1 MKYHKLDNRKLFLNF
16 EKPLMKGFYQNQNT
30 LKYNM
35 NINHLNTK
43 NYSNKIRNIY
53 TPIKTYNYLKD
64 KKANEIIKTS
74 PIKYQYRK
82 IPFQK
87 VKGFKF
93 KLPNNNLNLKQA
105 KNKSNI
111 NYPIICQHNNS
122 TIQSNYNNNTIKDT
136 LNTRMETINNQEDI
150 FLDFKSNNFKN
161 NNIKKDIIILNKI
174 KKPIYHQI
182 IETKSS
188 SLGSKNETREVSAHF
203 LKSKSSLNNIRLI
216 RKEKEKEKEKN
227 IIKNFSF

>member
-16 EKPLMKGFYQNQNT
+16 EKPLMKGVYQNQNT

-93 KLPNNNLNLKQA
+93 KLPNNNLNLNKQ
-105 KNKSNI
+105 KI
-111 NYPIICQHNNS
+111 N
-122 TIQSNYNNNTIKDT
+122 
-136 LNTRMETINNQEDI
+136 
-150 FLDFKSNNFKN
+150 
-161 NNIKKDIIILNKI
+161 
-174 KKPIYHQI
+174 QI
-182 IETKSS
+182 
-188 SLGSKNETREVSAHF
+188 
-203 LKSKSSLNNIRLI
+203 
-216 RKEKEKEKEKN
+216 
-227 IIKNFSF
+227 